1 MISKAKIKY
10 IQQLGQKKY
19 RRAEE
24 AFVAEGPKIVGDLM
38 AVTPPLMVVA
48 TEEWAAMHHT
58 SLPHNSHRRR
68 AETYL
73 FPTASAESH
82 GCLQDGLPWA

>member
-1 MISKAKIKY
+1 MISKTKIKY

-24 AFVAEGPKIVGDLM
+24 SFVAEGPKIVGDLM

-48 TEEWAAMHHT
+48 TEE
-58 SLPHNSHRRR
+58 
-68 AETYL
+68 
-73 FPTASAESH
+73 
-82 GCLQDGLPWA
+82 